1 MNKPLNQLTNAELIA
16 LLGERDLRIE
26 KLEGLLAKFQRQLY
40 SQKRERFESP
50 DQLSLPF
57 EPTADQQQ
65 TAQQELTE
73 KGIHPTNP
81 YLNLRGFR

>member
-1 MNKPLNQLTNAELIA
+1 MNKPLNQLTQAELIA
-16 LLGERDLRIE
+16 LLGVREKELESQSRVIESKDQRIE

-57 EPTADQQQ
+57 
-65 TAQQELTE
+65 
-73 KGIHPTNP
+73 
-81 YLNLRGFR
+81 